1 MKIVVDAMGGD
12 FAPKVNVDGAIDA
25 LREYPDMEI
34 ILVGPETLIEET
46 ISAYS
51 NAEAMAKVR
60 NRLTVVD
67 APEVITTEEHPVMAL
82 RRKKNS
88 TFVVGMDI
96 DSPQGSAG
104 VCFRRF
110 DGALMAGAMFKIGRI
125 KGIDRPRSWRRCCP
139 CRAVRCCWWDAGANT
154 DCAQVDRA
162 VRDEGHRLTAAA

>member
-1 MKIVVDAMGGD
+1 MRIVVDAMGGD

-88 TFVVGMDI
+88 TFVRRHGYRA
-96 DSPQGSAG
+96 PQGSAG

-110 DGALMAGAMFKIGRI
+110 DGRVDGGR
-125 KGIDRPRSWRRCCP
+125 D
-139 CRAVRCCWWDAGANT
+139 V
-154 DCAQVDRA
+154 
-162 VRDEGHRLTAAA
+162 

>member
-96 DSPQGSAG
+96 VRRKEAQAFVSAG
-104 VCFRRF
+104 ST
-110 DGALMAGAMFKIGRI
+110 GALMAGCNGLALNSVIPAALKALTA
-125 KGIDRPRSWRRCCP
+125 PRWRRCCP
-139 CRAVRCCWWDAGANT
+139 CRAVRCCWWT
-154 DCAQVDRA
+154 RAQTR
-162 VRDEGHRLTAAA
+162 TASPSGSCSSR

>member
-96 DSPQGSAG
+96 VRRKEAQAFVSAG
-104 VCFRRF
+104 ST
-110 DGALMAGAMFKIGRI
+110 GALMAGAMFKIGAL
-125 KGIDRPRSWRRCCP
+125 KALTAPHWRRCCP
-139 CRAVRCCWWDAGANT
+139 CRAVRCCWWT
-154 DCAQVDRA
+154 RAQTR
-162 VRDEGHRLTAAA
+162 TASPSGSCSSR

>member
-67 APEVITTEEHPVMAL
+67 APEVITTEEHPGDGAAPQEKFDL
-82 RRKKNS
+82 CRRH
-88 TFVVGMDI
+88 GYR
-96 DSPQGSAG
+96 SPQGSAG

-110 DGALMAGAMFKIGRI
+110 DGRADGGR
-125 KGIDRPRSWRRCCP
+125 D
-139 CRAVRCCWWDAGANT
+139 V
-154 DCAQVDRA
+154 
-162 VRDEGHRLTAAA
+162 